1 MEKTFNI
8 GNFVEFAGCAQCKEK
23 KCLPGAEEDR
33 KACPRYE
40 HFKNVNITDKYVS
53 FWGGVFSNFYPCKIH
68 FGGSEKFHLT
78 ECDFKSSEQYF
89 MWLKATFFDDSITAR
104 EILNAKTPKEAKR
117 LGRQV
122 IGFDEKEW
130 EEVRE
135 DMMYTAVY
143 QKFKQNPE
151 LCRYLINPVTETR
164 HFVEASKFDRI
175 WGIGLGFGEDDDLIC
190 DEKNWLGQNL
200 LGKVLDKVRLTL
212 ITEKMVK

>member
-68 FGGSEKFHLT
+68 VTSDWYDKPIDLT
-78 ECDFKSSEQYF
+78 FQSSEQYF
-89 MWLKATFFDDSITAR
+89 MWLKATNFNDYETAN
-104 EILNAKTPKEAKR
+104 EIVKAKTPKEAKA
-117 LGRQV
+117 LGRKV
-122 IGFDEKEW
+122 KNYDDEEW
-130 EEVRE
+130 SEIRE
-135 DMMYTAVY
+135 AAMWNAVY

-151 LCRYLINPVTETR
+151 LQQYLINPVTETR
-164 HFVEASKFDRI
+164 SFVEGSPYDCV
-175 WGIGLGFGEDDDLIC
+175 WGCGISWDDPAIA
-190 DEKNWLGQNL
+190 DEKNWKGENL
-200 LGKVLDKVRLTL
+200 LGKTLDKVRRAL
-212 ITEKMVK
+212 IEEKQ